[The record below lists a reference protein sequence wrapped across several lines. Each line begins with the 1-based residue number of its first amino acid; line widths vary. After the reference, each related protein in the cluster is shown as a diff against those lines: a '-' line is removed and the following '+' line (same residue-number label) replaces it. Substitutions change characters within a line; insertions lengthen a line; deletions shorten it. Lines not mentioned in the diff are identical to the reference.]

1 MLNPLPDPKD
11 RIIVALDVSE
21 TRQAIELVEALRDHV
36 GAFKL
41 GLEFVTSAYARLA
54 TASRDRLDGVWVDLA
69 QLSDALEGKLMYDGK
84 FADIPNTVGAAT
96 REMARLLKPK
106 FFTVHA
112 SMGIDALAAAAKHKG
127 ESKMLAVT
135 VLTSREE
142 NDAHLTFGKPTK
154 AAALQ
159 LAREAKLAGA
169 DGIVCSPQELAFL
182 AKHTELESLIKVTPG
197 VRPTGSDKGDQS
209 RVMTPGEAIK
219 AGADYLVIGRP
230 IVRAPDPVAAAEA
243 IAGEIAEAASSRK
256 TSE

>member
-1 MLNPLPDPKD
+1 MLDHLPDPKD
-11 RIIVALDVSE
+11 RIIVALDVDSPLK
-21 TRQAIELVEALRDHV
+21 ALKLVEALRDNV

-41 GLEFVTSAYARLA
+41 GLEFITSALARMA
-54 TASRDRLDGVWVDLA
+54 TVSRDRLGSVWVDLA
-69 QLSDALEGKLMYDGK
+69 QLFDALDGKLMYDGK
-84 FADIPNTVGAAT
+84 FADIPNTMAGAAKCL
-96 REMARLLKPK
+96 EPIKPK

-112 SMGIDALAAAAKHKG
+112 SMGIDSLAAAAKHKG

-243 IAGEIAEAASSRK
+243 IAGEIAEAASSK
-256 TSE
+256 ETSE